1 MCVSLSLCSRYTALP
16 LVTSLWYTPPV
27 HCHLRILS
35 ITQHGDWRL
44 FTAGRLYR
52 ADDISVS
59 RSKFLKPRRPPPV
72 VVVGP
77 NVLVQVGLFTEITS
91 QLTDSKV
98 RAD

>member
-1 MCVSLSLCSRYTALP
+1 MCVSLSLFPLYSSAL
-16 LVTSLWYTPPV
+16 SYLWYTTPV

-35 ITQHGDWRL
+35 VTQHGDWRL

-59 RSKFLKPRRPPPV
+59 RSKFLKPRRPPV